1 MFMVDITEDEEICI
15 YIERLNNIQMKTHLK
30 LKDTKL
36 SIVELGVVS

>member
-1 MFMVDITEDEEICI
+1 MIDITEDEEIYI

-36 SIVELGVVS
+36 FIVELGVVS